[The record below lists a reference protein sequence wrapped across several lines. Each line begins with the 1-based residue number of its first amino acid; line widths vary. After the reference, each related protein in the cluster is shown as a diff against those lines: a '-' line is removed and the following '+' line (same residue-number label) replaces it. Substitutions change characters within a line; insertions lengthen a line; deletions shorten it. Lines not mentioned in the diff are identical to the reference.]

1 MLGPVPTN
9 SGHQFALPKD
19 FEQSRMIMS
28 GDDMSISEDL
38 WNQINK
44 LGKCKDGNYVKDRLK
59 SSLRSLTYDCRD
71 LDLIYFHIGNKLI
84 IILRS
89 LNANFAIFLT

>member
-1 MLGPVPTN
+1 MLGPVASN

-38 WNQINK
+38 WNQINE
-44 LGKCKDGNYVKDRLK
+44 
-59 SSLRSLTYDCRD
+59 
-71 LDLIYFHIGNKLI
+71 
-84 IILRS
+84 
-89 LNANFAIFLT
+89 